1 MNTQSVP
8 DDAFTIDAGVL
19 AGALD
24 LVCPPGFLADV
35 TIARVASNL
44 VRLTTTDG
52 HRLITTGVECDAPSD
67 FAVVL
72 PAKAVKALRKPTSG
86 AVKIWAGLHSLH
98 FCRGGEVEVFD
109 ANHGDCPPIII
120 QLLMGRTTQVS
131 K

>member
-1 MNTQSVP
+1 M
-8 DDAFTIDAGVL
+8 
-19 AGALD
+19 
-24 LVCPPGFLADV
+24 
-35 TIARVASNL
+35 TIARVSTNL

-52 HRLITTGVECDAPSD
+52 HRLITTGVECVAPSD

-120 QLLMGRTTQVS
+120 QLLMQVP